1 MDDILFVAL
10 FEGAVEYVD
19 ERWGRTA
26 AWFTGAAL
34 LAVPVALLVGAVWRF
49 TTGT

>member
-26 AWFTGAAL
+26 AWLTGAAL
-34 LAVPVALLVGAVWRF
+34 LTVPIALLVGAVWWF
-49 TTGT
+49 AS